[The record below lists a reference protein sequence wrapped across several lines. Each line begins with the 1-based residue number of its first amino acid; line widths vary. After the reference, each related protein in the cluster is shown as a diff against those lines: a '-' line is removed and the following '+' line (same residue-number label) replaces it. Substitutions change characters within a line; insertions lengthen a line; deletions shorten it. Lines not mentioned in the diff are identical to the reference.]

1 MTDPR
6 DMRREYLAGP
16 LRRNGLAAD
25 PLEQFQRWLEA
36 ADAAGLRDAT
46 AMALATANADGEPTV
61 RIVLLKHC
69 DDEGFCWYTDHR
81 SRKGIDLT
89 DNPRAEL
96 LFHWRELDRQARVS
110 GCVERLDDATAQR
123 YFDSRPDDSRF
134 SAAASV
140 QSAPVRDRNTL
151 EEAVAELRRR
161 HPDGRV
167 PKPPAWGGY
176 RLRPRR
182 YEFWQGRE
190 GRLHDRFQYTWT
202 GAVWRVSRLQ
212 P

>member
-1 MTDPR
+1 
-6 DMRREYLAGP
+6 
-16 LRRNGLAAD
+16 
-25 PLEQFQRWLEA
+25 
-36 ADAAGLRDAT
+36 
-46 AMALATANADGEPTV
+46 
-61 RIVLLKHC
+61 
-69 DDEGFCWYTDHR
+69 
-81 SRKGIDLT
+81 
-89 DNPRAEL
+89 
-96 LFHWRELDRQARVS
+96 
-110 GCVERLDDATAQR
+110 
-123 YFDSRPDDSRF
+123 
-134 SAAASV
+134 V

-176 RLRPRR
+176 RLRPHR

-190 GRLHDRFQYTWT
+190 GRLHDRFQYAWT